1 MCNLKVPFDAS
12 TLSGL
17 IVKITRGEYE
27 PVSGQYSAEL
37 NTLVKRLLSVNPQ
50 DRPDINQV
58 LKLKFLKPYI
68 EAVLVSFEHL
78 RRERMREAM
87 EFKPAH
93 KIPEPEGMAEGFTVA
108 ELIEKKLAEL
118 EAKLGA
124 DKLTLLYSSIKV
136 LSP

>member
-17 IVKITRGEYE
+17 IIKITRGEYD
-27 PVSGQYSAEL
+27 PIAAQYSTEL
-37 NTLVKRLLSVNPQ
+37 RSLVGRLLSVEPK

-68 EAVLVSFEHL
+68 ESVLVSFEHL
-78 RRERMREAM
+78 RREKMKACFD
-87 EFKPAH
+87 FKANS
-93 KIPEPEGMAEGFTVA
+93 KKPEPEGITEGFTVA
-108 ELIEKKLAEL
+108 ELIEKKLADL

-124 DKLTLLYSSIKV
+124 DKLSLLYSSIKV
-136 LSP
+136 SIV